1 MTSPRTADRPQK
13 AAGLID
19 GEVVD
24 GLMVLQDG
32 TDRVHHLN
40 PSAAVIFELCD
51 GVRTIADIATEV
63 AQLYGL
69 ADVPLDDTAACVA
82 QLREEGLVHPA

>member
-1 MTSPRTADRPQK
+1 MATVSTDDRPVK
-13 AAGLID
+13 ASGLID

-51 GVRTIADIATEV
+51 GTRTIAEIAAEV
-63 AQLYGL
+63 ASLYELDG
-69 ADVPLDDTAACVA
+69 VPLADTAACVG
-82 QLREEGLVHPA
+82 QLREEGLVQPA

>member
-1 MTSPRTADRPQK
+1 MTGTGQTDRPTK
-13 AAGLID
+13 ATGLID

-51 GVRTIADIATEV
+51 GVRTVQDIAAEV
-63 AQLYGL
+63 AELYGL
-69 ADVPLDDTAACVA
+69 DAAPVDETVA
-82 QLREEGLVHPA
+82 CHAHLREEGLVHPA